1 MQAGRLAATALE
13 PLQLL
18 ALQAAAQAEAAR
30 QAVESARAQ
39 WAAAVGVPSE
49 ALADSVLH
57 TPAIDD
63 VHAFAW
69 PDAAALREAAV
80 FNRVDLAL
88 ALAAYD
94 QADAAWR
101 EQVARRHPD
110 LTLGPGY
117 TYDVGDR
124 KLVLAMSAELPVN
137 DRYDAAIAAAQA
149 RREAAGRQVEA
160 VPEIGRASSGERR
173 CQNVW

>member
-18 ALQAAAQAEAAR
+18 ALQAAAQADAAR

-39 WAAAVGVPSE
+39 LAAAVGVPSE

-63 VHAFAW
+63 VHAFAL

-80 FNRVDLAL
+80 FNR
-88 ALAAYD
+88 
-94 QADAAWR
+94 R
-101 EQVARRHPD
+101 
-110 LTLGPGY
+110 
-117 TYDVGDR
+117 
-124 KLVLAMSAELPVN
+124 SAERLVGH
-137 DRYDAAIAAAQA
+137 
-149 RREAAGRQVEA
+149 ECGRT
-160 VPEIGRASSGERR
+160 GRCRWSPDTTKKKH
-173 CQNVW
+173 N

>member
-18 ALQAAAQAEAAR
+18 ALQAAAQADAAR

-39 WAAAVGVPSE
+39 LAAAVGVPSE

-63 VHAFAW
+63 VHAFAL

-101 EQVARRHPD
+101 EQSSEETR
-110 LTLGPGY
+110 
-117 TYDVGDR
+117 VGQECVSTCR
-124 KLVLAMSAELPVN
+124 S
-137 DRYDAAIAAAQA
+137 RW
-149 RREAAGRQVEA
+149 
-160 VPEIGRASSGERR
+160 VPYHLKKKNIK
-173 CQNVW
+173 